1 MKAMILAAGLGT
13 RLKPLTDRMPKAL
26 VPVAGEP
33 MLKRVI
39 EQLKEVGFT
48 HIVINV
54 HHLAEQITDY
64 LKENNN
70 FGIEIEIS
78 DEQAEL
84 LDTGGGLLHAYNL
97 LSGDCFMTT
106 KPYSNYSENEK
117 QDLSCEV
124 TDSGMIDNSFLVHN
138 VDILSNCNLKKL
150 CSAHKEVHPGA
161 NATMLVSDRN
171 SSRKLLFDK
180 CNRLC
185 GWINKNSG
193 ETKPKSFVYN
203 EGEYNEYAFSG
214 IQVVNI
220 KTLALMKKYGYSGKF
235 SIIDFYMDMLDKGEL
250 EAYGFADP
258 NLRLLDIGKPDT
270 LIEAE
275 SFVKEI
281 K

>member
-84 LDTGGGLLHAYNL
+84 LDTGADLFPCIQPLV
-97 LSGDCFMTT
+97 GDCFMTT
-106 KPYSNYSENEK
+106 KPYSNYSENEEAR
-117 QDLSCEV
+117 S
-124 TDSGMIDNSFLVHN
+124 
-138 VDILSNCNLKKL
+138 
-150 CSAHKEVHPGA
+150 
-161 NATMLVSDRN
+161 
-171 SSRKLLFDK
+171 LL
-180 CNRLC
+180 
-185 GWINKNSG
+185 
-193 ETKPKSFVYN
+193 
-203 EGEYNEYAFSG
+203 
-214 IQVVNI
+214 
-220 KTLALMKKYGYSGKF
+220 
-235 SIIDFYMDMLDKGEL
+235 
-250 EAYGFADP
+250 
-258 NLRLLDIGKPDT
+258 
-270 LIEAE
+270 
-275 SFVKEI
+275 
-281 K
+281 